1 MNACIVDVV
10 IDLFFFQDVIQFLNT
25 MSRVLPQLQVLYYGG
40 KSIVPNDTVLESF
53 EFEADDMFHHM
64 TFIHV
69 EFTTQLFMSNIQMIV
84 HQDVFRQFASHFK
97 TYLKK
102 KCPLIREDQI
112 TKRMKR
118 KNIMSGFIG
127 TCFALTF
134 HFCSAAH

>member
-1 MNACIVDVV
+1 MS
-10 IDLFFFQDVIQFLNT
+10 LSTYFFQDVIQFLNT

-112 TKRMKR
+112 RKEWKRVGSCRGLWRHVLK
-118 KNIMSGFIG
+118 
-127 TCFALTF
+127 F
-134 HFCSAAH
+134 HFCSSANYW